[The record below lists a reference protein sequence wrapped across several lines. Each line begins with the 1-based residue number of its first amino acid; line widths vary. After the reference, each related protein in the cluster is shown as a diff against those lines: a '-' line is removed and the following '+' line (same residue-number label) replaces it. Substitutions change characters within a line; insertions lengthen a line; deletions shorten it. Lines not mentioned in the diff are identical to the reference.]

1 MSGYSTNYGD
11 WTQYGSSTL
20 KKLRPLSVTTKI
32 KPGTEVVICA
42 ELDEQWSWVGAK
54 SRPRWLF
61 YAYDKLRKSVIA
73 HVFGERNLET
83 LERLLA
89 LLSEFDIVVW
99 MTDGWP
105 AYAKRL
111 KRKIHTN
118 SKRFTQCIERH
129 NLNLRQHIARLG
141 RKTLSF
147 SKSVE
152 LHDKVIGHYLTLKHY
167 Q

>member
-1 MSGYSTNYGD
+1 M
-11 WTQYGSSTL
+11 L
-20 KKLRPLSVTTKI
+20 LSLTTKI

-42 ELDEQWSWVGAK
+42 EFDEKWSWVGAK

-61 YAYDKLRKSVIA
+61 YAYDKLRESVIA

-89 LLSEFDIVVW
+89 LLSELDIVVW

-118 SKRFTQCIERH
+118 SKRFTQRIERH
-129 NLNLRQHIARLG
+129 DLNLRQHITRLR

-152 LHDKVIGHYLTLKHY
+152 LHDKVIGYYLTLKHY

>member
-1 MSGYSTNYGD
+1 MLKSLSMQSLMNSGG
-11 WTQYGSSTL
+11 
-20 KKLRPLSVTTKI
+20 
-32 KPGTEVVICA
+32 
-42 ELDEQWSWVGAK
+42 WVASK
-54 SRPRWLF
+54 SQPRWLF
-61 YAYDKLRKSVIA
+61 YAYDKQRKSFIA
-73 HVFGERNLET
+73 HVFGERNLDI

-111 KRKIHTN
+111 NREINTN
-118 SKRFTQCIERH
+118 SKRFTQRIERH
-129 NLNLRQHIARLG
+129 NLNLRQYIARLG

-147 SKSVE
+147 SKWVE
-152 LHDKVIGHYLTLKHY
+152 LHDKVIGYYMTLKHY

>member
-1 MSGYSTNYGD
+1 MYS
-11 WTQYGSSTL
+11 
-20 KKLRPLSVTTKI
+20 
-32 KPGTEVVICA
+32 
-42 ELDEQWSWVGAK
+42 
-54 SRPRWLF
+54 
-61 YAYDKLRKSVIA
+61 
-73 HVFGERNLET
+73 GERNLET

-89 LLSEFDIVVW
+89 FLSEFDIVVW

-105 AYAKRL
+105 AYPKRL

-118 SKRFTQCIERH
+118 SKRFTQRIEHH
-129 NLNLRQHIARLG
+129 NLNLRQHIARLR

-152 LHDKVIGHYLTLKHY
+152 LHDKVVGYYLTLKHY